1 MKKFTSL
8 FLMLAFVVAC
18 SSSEDDP
25 TEVADNFDRNAMLVN
40 WADNIII
47 PSYEAYGSAVSDL
60 KVASDAFNAQ
70 PDLTGLSV
78 VREKWLEAYL
88 AFQQV
93 SIFEI
98 GPAETISLRNYTNIY
113 PADANEIEGF
123 VASNDFNLSLPS
135 TNDAQGFPA
144 LDYMLYGTA
153 STDAEILDKL
163 STANYSNYLDA
174 LVTRL
179 QSMSELVRNEWQ
191 GSYRDAFVANNG
203 STASSS
209 VNKLMNDFLFYYE
222 KSLRAGKIGIPAGVF
237 SGSPLSDRVEG
248 LYSKSYSKQL
258 FNTALEATID
268 FFIGKHHGSTVNG
281 SSIEGYL
288 EYLSEINNTEDLSL
302 SIRNQFAAAKAMAQQ
317 LNDNFFEQVE
327 TDNSKMLQTYDEL
340 QKNVILM
347 KVDMFQKMNVRIDYV
362 DADGD

>member
-1 MKKFTSL
+1 MKKFISL
-8 FLMLAFVVAC
+8 FLILALMAAC
-18 SSSEDDP
+18 SSSEGDP
-25 TEVADNFDRNAMLVN
+25 TEVADNFDRNALLVN

-47 PSYEAYGSAVSDL
+47 PSYENYVSQVADLKLATEAFTAQSDL
-60 KVASDAFNAQ
+60 NSLAT
-70 PDLTGLSV
+70 LRT
-78 VREKWLEAYL
+78 EWLAAYL

-98 GPAETISLRNYTNIY
+98 GPAEAISLRNYTNIY
-113 PADANEIEGF
+113 PADATEIESF
-123 VASNDFNLSLPS
+123 IASGDYNLSLPS

-144 LDYMLYGTA
+144 LDYLLFGTG
-153 STDAEILDKL
+153 STDAEILVQL
-163 STANYSNYLDA
+163 STANYANYLTA

-179 QSMSELVRNEWQ
+179 QTMSEQVLNEWK
-191 GSYRDAFVANNG
+191 GGYRDTFVANNG

-248 LYSKSYSKQL
+248 LYSKVYSKQL
-258 FNTALEATID
+258 FNAALDATIN
-268 FFIGKHHGSTVNG
+268 FFVGKHFG
-281 SSIEGYL
+281 SSATGASVEDYL
-288 EYLSEINNTEDLSL
+288 RYLSEINNTEDLSV
-302 SIRNQFAAAKAMAQQ
+302 SIVNQFEAARNIAQQ